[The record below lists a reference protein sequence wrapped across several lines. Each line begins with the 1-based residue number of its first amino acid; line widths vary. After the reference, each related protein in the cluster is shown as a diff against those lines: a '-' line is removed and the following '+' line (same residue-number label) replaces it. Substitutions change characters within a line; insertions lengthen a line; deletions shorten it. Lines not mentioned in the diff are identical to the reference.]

1 MWNKGDI
8 SFFRKTLLN
17 WFSNNKRDFPW
28 RKEGVSGYELILS
41 EILLQKTKAST
52 VANYYNTFFNIYPDW
67 EHLIGA
73 TADDLESILKP
84 LGLFKHR
91 ANRLI
96 KIINEYKEK
105 NGSLPENVNE
115 LQDSNFSSLYISHAY
130 EIFIL
135 KSRAALLD
143 VNMNRVLSR
152 YFDPRELKD
161 VRNDKP
167 MQELAQ
173 QVTNVALCK
182 ELNWAIL
189 DYAALVCTSR
199 KPKCSECKLK
209 NRCKFVQN
217 GAFVSDNYSSL

>member
-8 SFFRKTLLN
+8 PFFRKTLLN

-52 VANYYNTFFNIYPDW
+52 VANYYSTFFNKYPDW
-67 EHLIGA
+67 EHLIEAA
-73 TADDLESILKP
+73 TEDLETILKP
-84 LGLFKHR
+84 LGLYKHR
-91 ANRLI
+91 AIRIL

-105 NGSLPENVNE
+105 NGNLPKNVNE

-173 QVTNVALCK
+173 QVVNIASCK

-189 DYAALVCTSR
+189 DYAAMICTSR
-199 KPKCSECKLK
+199 KPKCPECKL
-209 NRCKFVQN
+209 NARCKQYKSVS
-217 GAFVSDNYSSL
+217 AFD